1 MRKILNNI
9 IIASSEINCL
19 YNFQNYSS
27 IRHAK
32 NIWDTSLIWG
42 SRTENSYILKYCNY
56 AKQ

>member
-32 NIWDTSLIWG
+32 KNWDMSLIG
-42 SRTENSYILKYCNY
+42 GFKNRELIYTKLL
-56 AKQ
+56 